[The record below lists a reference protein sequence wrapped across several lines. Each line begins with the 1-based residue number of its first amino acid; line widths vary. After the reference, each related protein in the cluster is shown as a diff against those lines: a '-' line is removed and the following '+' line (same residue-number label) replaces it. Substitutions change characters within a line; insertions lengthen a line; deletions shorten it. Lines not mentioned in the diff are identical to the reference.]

1 MASEASSGELID
13 PYRTVQLIRWCHV
26 QQMLFGRDFILQVL
40 LWKSF
45 ILTGN
50 IMGVEILKRGISI
63 DSIGSKVYLSEDGVR
78 TGN

>member
-1 MASEASSGELID
+1 MCGSF
-13 PYRTVQLIRWCHV
+13 C
-26 QQMLFGRDFILQVL
+26 FGRDFILQVL

-50 IMGVEILKRGISI
+50 IMGVEILKRGISF

>member
-1 MASEASSGELID
+1 M
-13 PYRTVQLIRWCHV
+13 

-50 IMGVEILKRGISI
+50 IMGVEILKRGISF

>member
-1 MASEASSGELID
+1 M
-13 PYRTVQLIRWCHV
+13 

-50 IMGVEILKRGISI
+50 IKGVEILKRGISFH
-63 DSIGSKVYLSEDGVR
+63 SIGSKVYLSEDGVG